1 MNRQVSS
8 EIIMILRSI
17 IPNPKC
23 ELEYHNL
30 FELVCAVMISSQ
42 TTDKR
47 VNQVTPTLFSKY
59 PTPKDLSEA
68 AFEDVYD
75 IIKSLGFAKMKA
87 EHLISM
93 AGILHHQFH
102 DCIPNT
108 LDDLQKLP
116 GVGRKTASVVLAEG
130 FRIPAMPV
138 DTHLERLAKRL
149 GYAKA
154 TDNVLQCEEAY
165 RKYIPK
171 EDWID
176 AHHLI
181 LLFGRYHC
189 KAQNPSCTNCPLTK
203 YCKEKK
209 KREC

>member
-1 MNRQVSS
+1 MNQKTSS
-8 EIIMILRSI
+8 EIIAILRTI

-23 ELEYHNL
+23 ELNYRNL
-30 FELVCAVMISSQ
+30 FELLCAVMISSQ

-47 VNQVTPTLFSKY
+47 VNLVTPELFSKY
-59 PTPKDLSEA
+59 PTPEA
-68 AFEDVYD
+68 LASGTFDDVFN
-75 IIKSLGFAKMKA
+75 IIKSLGFAKTKA
-87 EHLISM
+87 RHLISM
-93 AGILHHQFH
+93 AQILHTEYQ
-102 DCIPNT
+102 DIVPNT
-108 LDDLQKLP
+108 LEALQTLP

-130 FRIPAMPV
+130 YRIPAMPV

-149 GYAKA
+149 GYAKES
-154 TDNVLQCEEAY
+154 DDVLACEQAY

-189 KAQNPSCTNCPLTK
+189 KAAHPNCIDCKLTS
-203 YCKEKK
+203 YCKVNKM
-209 KREC
+209 KR